1 MVVIQVGLCGRWR
14 SGDEG
19 HGPAH
24 GLLQGN
30 VYMGQVGRLQRRHL
44 KNKGLFSGHF
54 SDPLQVSPTQNP
66 S

>member
-1 MVVIQVGLCGRWR
+1 
-14 SGDEG
+14 
-19 HGPAH
+19 
-24 GLLQGN
+24 
-30 VYMGQVGRLQRRHL
+30 MGQVGRLQRRHL